1 MDLEKVIRVI
11 LCKCSD
17 RVFYNCSN
25 ISRYFSM
32 TSTMQE
38 FHRPYQKSVKLT
50 EIGRAR
56 GKNKVSEKKVVTSLP
71 IKKGLIHV
79 HCHHFQR
86 ELIMTWLQSYTFSI
100 LNYVGKLPNVTRQI
114 WTVFCCYLTACKYS
128 CFNFFILIFFSGLNY
143 RPVQQTSARST
154 QNSERKGKKTQ

>member
-11 LCKCSD
+11 LCECSD

-38 FHRPYQKSVKLT
+38 FPQRMDGNVRTMLNIYMSIRGQRLRLNWFTASMVHRPYQKSVKLT

-114 WTVFCCYLTACKYS
+114 WTVFVV
-128 CFNFFILIFFSGLNY
+128 I
-143 RPVQQTSARST
+143 
-154 QNSERKGKKTQ
+154 